1 MRVIHLNEGPK
12 APFSVSGT
20 VLTVDGVS
28 IDLAERQRDIQT
40 VIDIS
45 RGRDLQT
52 AAEGVGAW
60 YVATIVIPP
69 RQYELVEDVDESGQA
84 VQRLEPLPLDLSQ
97 VELRLWA
104 LPQLGTQ
111 EEA

>member
-1 MRVIHLNEGPK
+1 MRIVHLNEGPK
-12 APFSVSGT
+12 AAFSLQGT

-28 IDLAERQRDIQT
+28 IDLATRQRDVQT

-60 YVATIVIPP
+60 YIATVVIPP
-69 RQYELVEDVDESGQA
+69 RQYRLVETEDGGVS
-84 VQRLEPLPLDLSQ
+84 LEPLPIDLSQ

-104 LPQLGTQ
+104 LPQTLSATVTG